1 MAKDEDDSK
10 KKEGESSTAPTSSS
24 ATGKASD
31 YTRGQMMFATFAC
44 VSGIFISFVTIFLA
58 YRGNLRILS
67 PRDPVH
73 MATFSAKIEFTARY
87 WIIGLVWL
95 YISLHIVVV
104 KRINSKAIN
113 PLSGNELLVEAPVKI
128 FTNSVE
134 QFVISVISQV
144 TVITFLEAEKI
155 ISIIPVMNLLYFIG
169 RILFYFG
176 YPKFRSFGMTVTMF
190 PASLAIYFSFYRFII
205 HWLGPDVIVWRNV

>member
-1 MAKDEDDSK
+1 
-10 KKEGESSTAPTSSS
+10 
-24 ATGKASD
+24 
-31 YTRGQMMFATFAC
+31 
-44 VSGIFISFVTIFLA
+44 
-58 YRGNLRILS
+58 
-67 PRDPVH
+67 

-104 KRINSKAIN
+104 KRISSRAAN
-113 PLSGNELLVEAPVKI
+113 PLSGNEHLVEAPARI

-134 QFVISVISQV
+134 QFVMSVISQV

-155 ISIIPVMNLLYFIG
+155 ISIIPVMNVLYLIG

-176 YPKFRSFGMTVTMF
+176 YPKYRSFGMAVTTS
-190 PASLAIYFSFYRFII
+190 PVSLAIYFSLYRFII
-205 HWLGPDVIVWRNV
+205 YWLDPEIIIWRNV